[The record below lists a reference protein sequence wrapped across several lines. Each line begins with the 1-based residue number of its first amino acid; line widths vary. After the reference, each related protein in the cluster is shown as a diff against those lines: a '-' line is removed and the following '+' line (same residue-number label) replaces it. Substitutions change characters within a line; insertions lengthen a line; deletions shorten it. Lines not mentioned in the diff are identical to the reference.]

1 VTDPISYV
9 MWCRESRE
17 GLGEQRITFRL
28 LVITTSTFL
37 TMAYNSEGYIDQ
49 SEASETTTTRRQTIL
64 WYKKG
69 GDRRR
74 HPRQSDDSTHA
85 YMALPPLLG
94 GLRFFFSFGG
104 AVAVLRLDFDFVLDA
119 VGGGSSW
126 SLGVGRV
133 MVTLGAELAAPRCL

>member
-1 VTDPISYV
+1 
-9 MWCRESRE
+9 MWCREIRE

-28 LVITTSTFL
+28 HVITMSTFL
-37 TMAYNSEGYIDQ
+37 TMAYNSEGYIDR
-49 SEASETTTTRRQTIL
+49 SELSETTTTRRQMIS
-64 WYKKG
+64 WYKK

-74 HPRQSDDSTHA
+74 HPRQSDDHTHA
-85 YMALPPLLG
+85 YMALPALLG

-104 AVAVLRLDFDFVLDA
+104 AVVVFRVALDFALGT

-133 MVTLGAELAAPRCL
+133 MVTLGAELAVPRCV